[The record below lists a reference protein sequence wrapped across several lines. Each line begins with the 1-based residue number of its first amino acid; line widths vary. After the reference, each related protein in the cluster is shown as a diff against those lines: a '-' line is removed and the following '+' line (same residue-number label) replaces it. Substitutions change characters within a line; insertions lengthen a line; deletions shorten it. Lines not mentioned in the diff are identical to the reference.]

1 MSADEAAFTCDLRK
15 LATETSVSMLHCQ
28 RTGQLSRYRCLSEA
42 RDLLYKAVH
51 TPARDERQLT
61 LDTQDDAN
69 TNGKA

>member
-1 MSADEAAFTCDLRK
+1 MSADEAAFTRQLRQV
-15 LATETSVSMLHCQ
+15 ASDASVAMQHCQ

-42 RDLLYKAVH
+42 RDLIYKAVH

-69 TNGKA
+69 TSGKA

>member
-1 MSADEAAFTCDLRK
+1 MSADEAAFTCQLRQV
-15 LATETSVSMLHCQ
+15 ASDTSVAMQHCQ

-69 TNGKA
+69 TSGKA